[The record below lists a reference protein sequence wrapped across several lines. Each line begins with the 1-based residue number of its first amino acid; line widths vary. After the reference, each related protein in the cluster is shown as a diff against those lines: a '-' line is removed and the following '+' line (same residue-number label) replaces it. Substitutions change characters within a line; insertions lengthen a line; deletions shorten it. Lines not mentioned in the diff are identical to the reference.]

1 MEHHIGRSLP
11 LDCGPEA
18 VGLVSEHDLEPSD
31 AGGACRFDGPNDERT
46 AEHGLEELR
55 LARRIAKPV
64 AVAGGKHERLVNGG
78 VESHGPC

>member
-1 MEHHIGRSLP
+1 MEHDIRRGMP

-31 AGGACRFDGPNDERT
+31 AGGARRLDRPNDERT

-64 AVAGGKHERLVNGG
+64 AVAGGQHERLFDGG
-78 VESHGPC
+78 VKSHGPS